1 MKFISSKEIK
11 EKLANHEDFQLIDIR
26 EPFEFEEG
34 AIGLNIPMDEVLDS
48 IAKISKTKQ
57 VVIYCKTGKRAN
69 AIIYMLEKL
78 HGYNNLYNLKGGFNS
93 YLDS

>member
-1 MKFISSKEIK
+1 MKFISSKEVK
-11 EKLANHEDFQLIDIR
+11 EKLANKEDFQLIDIR
-26 EPFEFEEG
+26 EPYEFEDG
-34 AIGLNIPMDEVLDS
+34 AIGLNIPLDEVLDS

-57 VVIYCKTGKRAN
+57 VVIYCKTGKRAT

-78 HGYNNLYNLKGGFNS
+78 HGYNNLYNLKGGFTS